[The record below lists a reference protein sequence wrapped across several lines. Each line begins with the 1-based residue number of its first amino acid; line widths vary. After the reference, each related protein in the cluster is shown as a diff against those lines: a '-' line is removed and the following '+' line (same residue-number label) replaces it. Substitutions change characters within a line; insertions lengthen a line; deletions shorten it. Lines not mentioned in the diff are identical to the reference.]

1 MCKETNILFNEIHA
15 HVFEGVCV
23 STCVAVSSSVCPSR
37 ARSPTGLAS
46 FSSETVLDSFS
57 SEVSLVSLERLARSP
72 TGLARDRSLF
82 HRFNFSMFR
91 FHNLN
96 SWCLCSSKECF
107 HKVRK
112 CPFLTCGKK
121 TKKTSQNVNIEPS
134 RAGKNS
140 KKTPKKSLTCGKKEL
155 KKHPKKPQC
164 QNCPQGH
171 NCPQGGF

>member
-1 MCKETNILFNEIHA
+1 M
-15 HVFEGVCV
+15 

-134 RAGKNS
+134 RAGKKS

-155 KKHPKKPQC
+155 KNIQKNHSAKIAHRAIIAHKVDFSPETKKNPSHVQKKTLKKL
-164 QNCPQGH
+164 
-171 NCPQGGF
+171 

>member
-107 HKVRK
+107 HKVKK

-121 TKKTSQNVNIEPS
+121 TKKRLQMSKLNPHVREKRVKKTQKNFS
-134 RAGKNS
+134 RAE
-140 KKTPKKSLTCGKKEL
+140 KKS
-155 KKHPKKPQC
+155 
-164 QNCPQGH
+164 
-171 NCPQGGF
+171 